1 MSGIK
6 YKNPK
11 KLKLFLLAFIVIA
24 LTAVIAA
31 FINYRRIL
39 ENPEKLI
46 SSLPGDANLDA
57 NLSIGKIHQTST
69 KNGVKEFTLDAAS
82 AYYTASKKKV
92 VLNDLSVTFFLKNKQ
107 EVYLTANTGIL
118 ETDSKDIEITGNV
131 IVTNES
137 SRLFT
142 EKIQYKRGLH
152 LLLSKVPVKIV
163 GKSYQ
168 LTADR
173 MSIDLNTNET
183 VFEGRV
189 EGAFS
194 ENFTI

>member
-1 MSGIK
+1 MSIIK
-6 YKNPK
+6 HKNLK
-11 KLKLFLLAFIVIA
+11 KLKLFFLAFIVIA
-24 LTAVIAA
+24 LTAVIAV

-46 SSLPGDANLDA
+46 SSFPVDS

-69 KNGVKEFTLDAAS
+69 KNGVKEFSLDAAS
-82 AYYTASKKKV
+82 AYYTASKKTV

-107 EVYLTANTGIL
+107 EVYLTANKGIL
-118 ETDSKDIEITGNV
+118 KTDSKDIEITGNV
-131 IVTNES
+131 IVKNES

-142 EKIQYKRGLH
+142 EKIQYKHDRR
-152 LLLSKVPVKIV
+152 LLLSKVPVKII
-163 GKSYQ
+163 GNSYQ

-173 MSIDLNTNET
+173 MSLDLNTNKT

>member
-1 MSGIK
+1 MSVIK
-6 YKNPK
+6 HKNPK

-24 LTAVIAA
+24 LTAVIAV

-46 SSLPGDANLDA
+46 SSLPGDA

-82 AYYTASKKKV
+82 AYYTASKKEV
-92 VLNDLSVTFFLKNKQ
+92 ILNDLSVTFFLKNKQ
-107 EVYLTANTGIL
+107 EVYLTANKGIL
-118 ETDSKDIEITGNV
+118 ETESKDIEVTGNV
-131 IVTNES
+131 ILKNES
-137 SRLFT
+137 SRLVT
-142 EKIQYKRGLH
+142 EKIQYKHGLR
-152 LLLSKVPVKIV
+152 LLLSKVPVKII
-163 GKSYQ
+163 GNSYQ

-173 MSIDLNTNET
+173 MSLDLNTNNT

>member
-1 MSGIK
+1 MSVIK
-6 YKNPK
+6 HKNLN
-11 KLKLFLLAFIVIA
+11 KLKLFFLAFIVIA
-24 LTAVIAA
+24 LTAVIAV

-46 SSLPGDANLDA
+46 SSLPGDA

-82 AYYTASKKKV
+82 AYYTASKKTV
-92 VLNDLSVTFFLKNKQ
+92 VLNDVSVTFFLKNKQ
-107 EVYLTANTGIL
+107 EVYLTASKGIL
-118 ETDSKDIEITGNV
+118 KTDSKDIEITGNV
-131 IVTNES
+131 IVKNES

-142 EKIQYKRGLH
+142 EKIQYKHGLR

-163 GKSYQ
+163 GNSYQ

-173 MSIDLNTNET
+173 MSLDLNTNKT

-194 ENFTI
+194 ENFAI

>member
-1 MSGIK
+1 MSVIK
-6 YKNPK
+6 HKNLK
-11 KLKLFLLAFIVIA
+11 KLKLFFLAFIVISLA
-24 LTAVIAA
+24 AVIAV

-46 SSLPGDANLDA
+46 SSFPVDS

-69 KNGVKEFTLDAAS
+69 KNGVKEFSLDAAS
-82 AYYTASKKKV
+82 AYYTASKKTV

-107 EVYLTANTGIL
+107 EVYLTANKGIL
-118 ETDSKDIEITGNV
+118 KTDSKDIEITGNV
-131 IVTNES
+131 IVKNET

-142 EKIQYKRGLH
+142 EKIQYKHGQR

-163 GKSYQ
+163 GNSYQ

-173 MSIDLNTNET
+173 MSLDLNTNKT

-189 EGAFS
+189 EGSFS
-194 ENFTI
+194 ENFTL

>member
-1 MSGIK
+1 MSVIK
-6 YKNPK
+6 HKNIK
-11 KLKLFLLAFIVIA
+11 KLKLFFLAFIVVA
-24 LTAVIAA
+24 LTAVIAV
-31 FINYRRIL
+31 FINYRRVL

-46 SSLPGDANLDA
+46 SSFPVDS

-69 KNGVKEFTLDAAS
+69 KNGVKEFSLDAAS
-82 AYYTASKKKV
+82 AYYTASKKTV

-107 EVYLTANTGIL
+107 EVYLTANKGIL
-118 ETDSKDIEITGNV
+118 ITDSKDIEITGNV
-131 IVTNES
+131 IVKNES

-142 EKIQYKRGLH
+142 EKIQYKHGRR
-152 LLLSKVPVKIV
+152 LLLSKVPVKII
-163 GKSYQ
+163 GNSYQ

-173 MSIDLNTNET
+173 MSLDLNTNET

>member
-1 MSGIK
+1 MSVIK
-6 YKNPK
+6 HKNPK

-24 LTAVIAA
+24 LTVLIAV

-39 ENPEKLI
+39 ENPEKFI
-46 SSLPGDANLDA
+46 SSLPVDA

-69 KNGVKEFTLDAAS
+69 KNGLKEFTLDAAS
-82 AYYTASKKKV
+82 AYYTASNKV
-92 VLNDLSVTFFLKNKQ
+92 VILNDLSVTFFLKNNQK
-107 EVYLTANTGIL
+107 VYLTANKGIL
-118 ETDSKDIEITGNV
+118 ETDSKDIEVTGNV
-131 IVTNES
+131 VMKNENS
-137 SRLFT
+137 NLFT
-142 EKIQYKRGLH
+142 EKIQYKHSRH
-152 LLLSKVPVKIV
+152 LLLSRLPVRII
-163 GKSYQ
+163 GNAYQ

-173 MSIDLNTNET
+173 MSLDLNTNKT

>member
-1 MSGIK
+1 MSVIK
-6 YKNPK
+6 HKNPK
-11 KLKLFLLAFIVIA
+11 MLKLFLLAFIVIA
-24 LTAVIAA
+24 LIVVITV

-46 SSLPGDANLDA
+46 SSLPADAD
-57 NLSIGKIHQTST
+57 LSIGKIHQTST

-107 EVYLTANTGIL
+107 EVYLTANKGIL
-118 ETDSKDIEITGNV
+118 ETDSKDIEVTGNV
-131 IVTNES
+131 IVKNEN

-142 EKIQYKRGLH
+142 EKIHYKHGLR

-163 GKSYQ
+163 GNLFQ

-173 MSIDLNTNET
+173 MSLDLNTNKT

-189 EGAFS
+189 ESAFS

>member
-1 MSGIK
+1 MSVIK
-6 YKNPK
+6 HKNPK
-11 KLKLFLLAFIVIA
+11 VLKLFLLAFIVIS
-24 LTAVIAA
+24 LTVVIAV

-46 SSLPGDANLDA
+46 SSLPVDA
-57 NLSIGKIHQTST
+57 NLSLGKIHQTST
-69 KNGVKEFTLDAAS
+69 KNGVKEFCLDAAS
-82 AYYTASKKKV
+82 AYYTASKKTV
-92 VLNDLSVTFFLKNKQ
+92 VLNDLSLTFFLKNKQ
-107 EVYLTANTGIL
+107 EVYLTANKGIL

-131 IVTNES
+131 IVKNEN

-142 EKIQYKRGLH
+142 EKIQYKHGRR

-163 GKSYQ
+163 GNSYQ

-173 MSIDLNTNET
+173 MSLDLNANKT

>member
-1 MSGIK
+1 MSVIK

-24 LTAVIAA
+24 LTAVIAV

-46 SSLPGDANLDA
+46 SSFPVDS

-107 EVYLTANTGIL
+107 EVYLTANKGIIKT
-118 ETDSKDIEITGNV
+118 ESKDIEITGNV
-131 IVTNES
+131 IVINES
-137 SRLFT
+137 SKLFT
-142 EKIQYKRGLH
+142 EKIQYNHSRR

-163 GKSYQ
+163 GNSFQ

-173 MSIDLNTNET
+173 MSLDLNTNNT

-189 EGAFS
+189 EGSFS

>member
-1 MSGIK
+1 MSIIK
-6 YKNPK
+6 HKNLK
-11 KLKLFLLAFIVIA
+11 KLKLFFLAFIVIA
-24 LTAVIAA
+24 LTAVIVV

-46 SSLPGDANLDA
+46 SSFPVDS

-107 EVYLTANTGIL
+107 EVYLTANKGIL

-131 IVTNES
+131 IVKNEN

-142 EKIQYKRGLH
+142 EKIHYKHGLR

-163 GKSYQ
+163 GNLFQ

-173 MSIDLNTNET
+173 MSLDLNINKT

>member
-1 MSGIK
+1 MPIIK
-6 YKNPK
+6 HKNIK
-11 KLKLFLLAFIVIA
+11 KLKLFFLLFIVIA
-24 LTAVIAA
+24 LAVVIAV

-39 ENPEKLI
+39 KNPEKLI
-46 SSLPGDANLDA
+46 SSFPVDS

-69 KNGVKEFTLDAAS
+69 KNGVKEFSLDAAS
-82 AYYTASKKKV
+82 AYYTASKKTV
-92 VLNDLSVTFFLKNKQ
+92 VLNDVSVTFFLKNKQ
-107 EVYLTANTGIL
+107 EVYLTANRGIL
-118 ETDSKDIEITGNV
+118 KTDSKDIEITGNV
-131 IVTNES
+131 IVKNES
-137 SRLFT
+137 SKLFT
-142 EKIQYKRGLH
+142 EKIQYKHGLR

-163 GKSYQ
+163 GNSYQ

-173 MSIDLNTNET
+173 MSLDLNTNKT